1 MAEEL
6 EAVLKKNEQGPLD
19 KFRNE
24 SLIYKQFGNEGV
36 RVYSLITSG
45 SKARD
50 LLAQMSMNEGKLIEL
65 LEFMDSRGL
74 VTIEHEGAAAQ
85 AVASQRRTEAEHEIA
100 HELEGREK
108 EIRREALPPLSRTSP
123 FSTPSA
129 RPGLPS
135 ATAPFAPSAMPS
147 TPAAPAAALQ
157 AEPAPPS
164 LSPLEKTIYKKFGK
178 IGLNVYNLIDGEKTA
193 EEILQD
199 TGIGEVKLVEIL
211 EFMDKEG
218 IIRLEKPGGEEKP
231 KDKKPKFEP
240 LHEEKREVEERLSPD
255 AIPIDLPVLQNMGL
269 AQSIILRVE
278 LATRFPSYGLKVH
291 AQIKAQKDV
300 VEIARDLGLSLDQV
314 DSVLALLGKRGAALM
329 KAYKP
334 KDARAKYGD
343 DGLAIYT
350 KYGRDG
356 ILIYELVGK
365 EDSIKDIVKKSGIDK
380 SLAVDIFLYIHKI
393 LGMELPIDRNSL
405 LRQFG

>member
-1 MAEEL
+1 MAEDL

-36 RVYSLITSG
+36 RVYASITSG

-50 LLAQMSMNEGKLIEL
+50 LLAHMGMNEGKLIEL

-85 AVASQRRTEAEHEIA
+85 AASLQRRGEAEHEIA

-108 EIRREALPPLSRTSP
+108 ELRREPLPPLPRTPLQPAPSPLRPGFPSAAFPPTALPP
-123 FSTPSA
+123 A
-129 RPGLPS
+129 
-135 ATAPFAPSAMPS
+135 A
-147 TPAAPAAALQ
+147 AAPPQ
-157 AEPAPPS
+157 AEPIPPS

-178 IGLNVYNLIDGEKTA
+178 MGLKVYNLIDGEKTA

-240 LHEEKREVEERLSPD
+240 LHEEKREVEERLSPE
-255 AIPIDLPVLQNMGL
+255 AIPIDLPVLQNIGL
-269 AQSIILRVE
+269 VQSIMLRAE
-278 LATRFPSYGLKVH
+278 LATRFPSYGLKVFSM
-291 AQIKAQKDV
+291 IKAQKDV

-314 DSVLALLGKRGAALM
+314 DGVLALLGKRGAALM

-334 KDARAKYGD
+334 KDARAKYGE

-380 SLAVDIFLYIHKI
+380 GLAVDIFIYIHKI
-393 LGMELPIDRNSL
+393 LGMDLPIDRNSL
-405 LRQFG
+405 LRQIS

>member
-1 MAEEL
+1 MAEDL

-19 KFRNE
+19 KFKNE

-36 RVYSLITSG
+36 RVYSSITSG

-50 LLAQMSMNEGKLIEL
+50 VLAQMGMNEGKLIEL
-65 LEFMDSRGL
+65 LEFMDSHGL
-74 VTIEHEGAAAQ
+74 ITIEHAGAAAQ
-85 AVASQRRTEAEHEIA
+85 AASLQRRAEAEHEIA

-108 EIRREALPPLSRTSP
+108 EIRREVLPPLP
-123 FSTPSA
+123 HAPLQPAPLSA
-129 RPGLPS
+129 RPGIPS
-135 ATAPFAPSAMPS
+135 AAAAPS
-147 TPAAPAAALQ
+147 APAAAQ

-178 IGLNVYNLIDGEKTA
+178 IGLKVYNLIDGEKTA
-193 EEILQD
+193 EEILQE

-218 IIRLEKPGGEEKP
+218 IIRLEKPGGEDKP

-240 LHEEKREVEERLSPD
+240 LHEEKREVEERLSQD
-255 AIPIDLPVLQNMGL
+255 AIPIDLPVLQNIGL
-269 AQSIILRVE
+269 VQSIILRAE
-278 LATRFPSYGLKVH
+278 LATRFPSFGLKVFS
-291 AQIKAQKDV
+291 QIKAQKDV
-300 VEIARDLGLSLDQV
+300 VEISRDLGLTLDQV

-356 ILIYELVGK
+356 ILIYELIGK
-365 EDSIKDIVKKSGIDK
+365 EDSIKDIVKKSGMDK
-380 SLAVDIFLYIHKI
+380 NLAIDIFIYIHQI

-405 LRQFG
+405 LRQLG